1 MPSRSLLIN
10 NIMARKKRSVA
21 QFADDQKWKLLLPFK
36 VAMVAALKAKKK
48 NVKITT
54 PIKDVAIMFSE
65 TFVKKNYE
73 ENYEDSFE
81 NEYDYNEGNEYDY
94 NEGNDNYGY
103 HYERDNFVLSA
114 AAISAI
120 VVGIVSWFKDR
131 KKAKEDGE
139 QLSDAEQKAV
149 LIGEKIESD
158 VDEIKADETTSAIGE
173 GVQKFLPLI
182 ILGVGA
188 FLLFRKK

>member
-1 MPSRSLLIN
+1 
-10 NIMARKKRSVA
+10 MARKKRSAA

-36 VAMVAALKAKKK
+36 VAMVTALKAKKK

-73 ENYEDSFE
+73 GNYEGNFE
-81 NEYDYNEGNEYDY
+81 NEYDY

-131 KKAKEDGE
+131 KKAKEEGE

>member
-1 MPSRSLLIN
+1 
-10 NIMARKKRSVA
+10 MARKKRSA
-21 QFADDQKWKLLLPFK
+21 AEFADDQKWKLLLPFK
-36 VAMVAALKAKKK
+36 VAMVGALKAKKK

-73 ENYEDSFE
+73 GNFED
-81 NEYDYNEGNEYDY
+81 EYDY

-131 KKAKEDGE
+131 KKAKEEGE

-149 LIGEKIESD
+149 LIGEKIESN